1 MSLTLQVAGVSDLGC
16 VRQNNEDNFG
26 YDGRYGIYV
35 VCDGMGGAAAGE
47 VASKMAVDTV
57 LTYFRDADN
66 LGHYPPVGEPVD
78 RVSERANALGY
89 AIRLANEAVFQ
100 SAAEHAAR
108 SGMGSTIVAVL
119 AHKGFVSIG
128 HVGDSRIYR
137 IRNGAIEQ
145 LTQDHSLV
153 MEQVRHGF
161 ITLEQART
169 SDVQNVILRALGSE
183 ESVQVDLD
191 ELIAMSGDVL
201 LLCSDGLTR
210 HVEDPQILELISA
223 APNVRSAAN
232 ALIEAARAGGGSDN
246 ITALLL
252 RFEAQP
258 WYKSIFR
265 RILPGGSPKWQNSI

>member
-1 MSLTLQVAGVSDLGC
+1 MSLTLQVAGVSDIGC

-26 YDGRYGIYV
+26 YDGRYGIYL

-57 LTYFRDADN
+57 LTYFREASN
-66 LGHYPPVGEPVD
+66 LSHYPPVGEPVD
-78 RVSERANALGY
+78 GVSERANALGY

-100 SAAEHAAR
+100 SAAEHATQ
-108 SGMGSTIVAVL
+108 SGMGSTIVAALV
-119 AHKGFVSIG
+119 HKSFVSIG
-128 HVGDSRIYR
+128 HVGDSRIYLV
-137 IRNGAIEQ
+137 RNGTMQQ

-153 MEQVRHGF
+153 MEQVRRGF

-169 SDVQNVILRALGSE
+169 SDVQNVILRALGAE
-183 ESVQVDLD
+183 ESVNVDLD
-191 ELIAMSGDVL
+191 EFIAMPGDVL

-223 APNVRSAAN
+223 ATDVRSAAN

>member
-57 LTYFRDADN
+57 LTYFREADN
-66 LGHYPPVGEPVD
+66 LGHYPPVGEPVAG
-78 RVSERANALGY
+78 VSERANALGY

-100 SAAEHAAR
+100 SAAEHAAQ
-108 SGMGSTIVAVL
+108 SGMGSTIVAVF
-119 AHKGFVSIG
+119 AHKRFVSIG
-128 HVGDSRIYR
+128 HVGDSRIYLV
-137 IRNGAIEQ
+137 RNGEIQQ

-153 MEQVRHGF
+153 MEQVRRGF

-191 ELIAMSGDVL
+191 ELIAMPGDVL

-223 APNVRSAAN
+223 APDVRSAAS

-265 RILPGGSPKWQNSI
+265 RVLPGGSPKWQNSI